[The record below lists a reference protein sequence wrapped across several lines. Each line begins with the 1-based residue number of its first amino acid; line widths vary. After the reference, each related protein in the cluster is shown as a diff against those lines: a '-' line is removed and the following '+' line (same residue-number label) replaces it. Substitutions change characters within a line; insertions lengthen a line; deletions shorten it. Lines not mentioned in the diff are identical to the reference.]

1 MIRRI
6 PFAASVPSTYATTH
20 GVDIPMAF
28 TERYYEVNDT
38 FMIDG
43 SHQLCYVVDGPIRK
57 ADNFFEYTVR
67 LVDNSYNAELLVDYC
82 KEGMTTRWIS
92 NIQPEYH
99 EQGLICG
106 VLKVLITL

>member
-1 MIRRI
+1 
-6 PFAASVPSTYATTH
+6 
-20 GVDIPMAF
+20 
-28 TERYYEVNDT
+28 
-38 FMIDG
+38 MIDG

-92 NIQPEYH
+92 KKIAAYNSDIIRKST
-99 EQGLICG
+99 LIAG
-106 VLKVLITL
+106 NS